1 MKPAFKDIIAAAVLI
16 LSVAAPVVAGP
27 PDEDAILSKPDAR
40 AMFAFSRPQWEANVA
55 AVVTAGLGRASGSP
69 RTGIGLSIETP
80 EGAVQTLP
88 VYVGSDAKPT
98 KLQVTV
104 EYRLPAG
111 QLNDAG
117 VQASIAK
124 AKQEM
129 LPEYIVSGDFKRAAG
144 GIAIFFTI
152 LEAR

>member
-1 MKPAFKDIIAAAVLI
+1 MRGSCL
-16 LSVAAPVVAGP
+16 L
-27 PDEDAILSKPDAR
+27 
-40 AMFAFSRPQWEANVA
+40 SRPQWEANVA

-69 RTGIGLSIETP
+69 TTGIGLSIETP

-88 VYVGSDAKPT
+88 VYVGSDAKPN
-98 KLQVTV
+98 KLHVTV
-104 EYRLPAG
+104 EYSGFPAG
-111 QLNDAG
+111 VLSDAG

>member
-1 MKPAFKDIIAAAVLI
+1 
-16 LSVAAPVVAGP
+16 
-27 PDEDAILSKPDAR
+27 
-40 AMFAFSRPQWEANVA
+40 
-55 AVVTAGLGRASGSP
+55 
-69 RTGIGLSIETP
+69 
-80 EGAVQTLP
+80 
-88 VYVGSDAKPT
+88 
-98 KLQVTV
+98 
-104 EYRLPAG
+104 LPAG